1 MPDKL
6 WPSSADGGNVGRV
19 QPRGTGHDPG
29 TNTDAVAAAAAQG
42 DSGDQAR
49 AEDHR
54 IDRELIAKVA
64 ERDRAA
70 LAALYDRHATHML
83 GVAYRILKNRSDA
96 EDLVHDVLLEV
107 WNKAGSYDAGRGTVR
122 TWLLLRTRSRGI
134 DRIRSLQVARKHQ
147 AVQKPDADASAAA
160 SAVDPSRTPDHNR
173 VRRALDVL
181 SEAQRKVIELSYF
194 RGLSCSEIA
203 TQCEIPLGTAKS
215 RLAGAIARLRAEL
228 MPERSTA

>member
-1 MPDKL
+1 MA
-6 WPSSADGGNVGRV
+6 SSTARNTPGN
-19 QPRGTGHDPG
+19 Q
-29 TNTDAVAAAAAQG
+29 
-42 DSGDQAR
+42 QAR

-54 IDRELIAKVA
+54 IDRELIAEVA
-64 ERDRAA
+64 QRDRAA
-70 LAALYDRHATHML
+70 LAALYDRHATQML
-83 GVAYRILKNRSDA
+83 AVAYRILKNRSDA

-107 WNKAGSYDAGRGTVR
+107 WNKAGSYDARRGTVR

-147 AVQKPDADASAAA
+147 VAQKPEAEASAAGNTP
-160 SAVDPSRTPDHNR
+160 DPSRSPDHHR
-173 VRRALDVL
+173 VRRALAVL

-203 TQCEIPLGTAKS
+203 KQCEIPLGTAKS

-228 MPERSTA
+228 MPEGSTA